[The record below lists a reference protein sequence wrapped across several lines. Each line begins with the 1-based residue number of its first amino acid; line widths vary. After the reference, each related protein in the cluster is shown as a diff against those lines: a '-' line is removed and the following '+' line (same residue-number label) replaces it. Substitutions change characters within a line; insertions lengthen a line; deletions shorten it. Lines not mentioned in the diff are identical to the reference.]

1 MAERMGDYLVRTGVM
16 TQSQVEDVLR
26 AQKAG
31 DKRTFGEI
39 ATGLGYATKEA
50 IDQFLAHQQ

>member
-1 MAERMGDYLVRTGVM
+1 MAERMGDYLVRTGAM
-16 TQSQVEDVLR
+16 TQSQLEDVLR

-39 ATGLGYATKEA
+39 ATGLGYATKAA
-50 IDQFLAHQQ
+50 IDKFLAHQQ

>member
-1 MAERMGDYLVRTGVM
+1 MGDYLVRTGAM
-16 TQSQVEDVLR
+16 TQSQLEDVLR

-39 ATGLGYATKEA
+39 ATGLGYATKAA
-50 IDQFLAHQQ
+50 IDKFIAHQQ